1 MTPIMNH
8 SECPAFM
15 SNEQKFLLCSVLRAV
30 SSDDLHSGKDKGTNL
45 PLTFRFP
52 FDLGY
57 WCPPLMTEHVEY
69 GARGISC
76 VLLERPCEC

>member
-15 SNEQKFLLCSVLRAV
+15 SNEQKFLLCSVLRSV
-30 SSDDLHSGKDKGTNL
+30 SSDDLHSGKVKGTNL

-52 FDLGY
+52 FNLGT
-57 WCPPLMTEHVEY
+57 PLMTEHVEHPVY
-69 GARGISC
+69 SWRSP
-76 VLLERPCEC
+76 VNVDNL